1 MLRRR
6 SLLTA
11 GAVASGIAIGA
22 TSGKLAAPAVAQGAA
37 ARTLRFVPHANL
49 AAVDP
54 VATSGYIVRNF
65 GFMIYDTLF
74 GVDPAFQVRPQ
85 MVEGHEVSADGRHWR
100 FRLREGLRFH
110 DNEPVRAR
118 DAVASIRRW
127 GARDSMGQTLMTTV
141 DELRA
146 PTDRDFEIHL
156 KRPFPLMLD
165 SLGKLSTQA
174 LFVVPERVGLSDPMV
189 PNTETIGSGPFRF
202 LRNEWVPGSLAVFE
216 RFAGYVP
223 RNEPAQ
229 GAAGGKRVLLDRV
242 EWRIIPDSA
251 TATAALQTGE
261 VDWYEQPA
269 FDLLPVLTR
278 NRDVKVELT
287 DQLGSLMMMRFNHLH
302 PPFDKVEI
310 RRAVLTAVNQ
320 QDFLSA
326 VVSDPQYSALCR
338 SFYAC
343 GTPLGADQGAAAMP
357 GNLEAGR
364 RMLQAAG
371 YAGEKVVIISPTDL
385 PTAHAMSQVT
395 ADLLG
400 KLGMNVDFVATDW
413 SSVLARRANRNPPD
427 RGGWSIFHTGW
438 VGLDVASPA
447 IHLPLRTHGAAAWA
461 GWPTDTVIEAL
472 RTRFLDS
479 TDPAEQ
485 RRLAAELQT
494 QAFASVPFVPI
505 GQLRQPTAYRRNVQ
519 GILTAPVPFF
529 WDVSK
534 T

>member
-1 MLRRR
+1 MLPRRT
-6 SLLTA
+6 LLAA
-11 GAVASGIAIGA
+11 GAAIAA
-22 TSGKLAAPAVAQGAA
+22 TAPLATPALAQGAA
-37 ARTLRFVPHANL
+37 ARTLRFIPHANL

-65 GFMIYDTLF
+65 GFTIYDTLF
-74 GVDPAFQVRPQ
+74 GVDPSFQVRPQ
-85 MVEGHEVSADGRHWR
+85 MVEGHEVSADGRTWR

-118 DAVASIRRW
+118 DAVASIKRW
-127 GARDSMGQTLMTTV
+127 GARDSMGQTLMTVV

-146 PTDRDFEIHL
+146 PSDRDFEIAL

-202 LRNEWVPGSLAVFE
+202 LRSEWVPGSSAAFE

-229 GAAGGKRVLLDRV
+229 GAAGGKQVLLERV
-242 EWRIIPDSA
+242 EWRIIPDAA
-251 TATAALQTGE
+251 TAAAALQTGE

-269 FDLLPVLTR
+269 FDLLPVLQR
-278 NRDVKVELT
+278 NSDVQIQLT
-287 DQLGSLMMMRFNHLH
+287 DQLGSLMMMRFNQLH

-310 RRAVLTAVNQ
+310 RRAVLAAVRQ
-320 QDFLSA
+320 QDYLSA
-326 VVSDPQYSALCR
+326 VVSDPAYSALCR

-343 GTPLGADQGAAAMP
+343 GTPLGADQGEAAMP
-357 GNLEAGR
+357 GNLDAAK

-371 YAGEKVVIISPTDL
+371 YGGEKVVIISPTDL
-385 PTAHAMSQVT
+385 PTTHAMSQVT

-413 SSVLARRANRNPPD
+413 SSVLARRASRNPPD
-427 RGGWSIFHTGW
+427 RGGWNIFHTGW

-447 IHLPLRTHGAAAWA
+447 IHLPLRTHGTAAWA
-461 GWPTDTVIEAL
+461 GWPTDEGIESL
-472 RTRFLDS
+472 RTSFLAS

-485 RRLAAELQT
+485 RRLAMELQAR
-494 QAFASVPFVPI
+494 AFASVPFVPL
-505 GQLRQPTAYRRNVQ
+505 GQLRQPTAFRRSVQ
-519 GILTAPVPFF
+519 GIINAPVPFF
-529 WDVSK
+529 WNVAK
-534 T
+534 A

>member
-1 MLRRR
+1 MLPRR
-6 SLLTA
+6 SLLAA
-11 GAVASGIAIGA
+11 GAAIAGIGA
-22 TSGKLAAPAVAQGAA
+22 STRLATPALAQGAA
-37 ARTLRFVPHANL
+37 ARTLRFIPHANL

-74 GVDPAFQVRPQ
+74 GVDPNFQVRPQ
-85 MVEGHEVSADGRHWR
+85 MVESHETSADGRTWK

-127 GARDSMGQTLMTTV
+127 GARDSMGQTLMTVV

-146 PTDRDFEIHL
+146 PTDRDFEIQL

-165 SLGKLSTQA
+165 ALGKLSTQA

-189 PNTETIGSGPFRF
+189 PNGETIGSGPFRF
-202 LRNEWVPGSLAVFE
+202 LRSEWVPGSSAAFE

-242 EWRIIPDSA
+242 EWRIIPDAA
-251 TATAALQTGE
+251 TAAAALQTGE

-269 FDLLPVLTR
+269 FDLLPVLAR
-278 NRDVKVELT
+278 NRDVQIQLT
-287 DQLGSLMMMRFNHLH
+287 DQLGSLMMMRFNQLH

-310 RRAVLTAVNQ
+310 RRAVLAAVRQ
-320 QDFLSA
+320 QDYLGA

-343 GTPLGADQGAAAMP
+343 GTPLGADQGDAAMP
-357 GNLEAGR
+357 GNLDAAR

-371 YAGEKVVIISPTDL
+371 YGGEKVVILSPTDL
-385 PTAHAMSQVT
+385 PTTHAMSQVT

-427 RGGWSIFHTGW
+427 RGGWNIFHTGW

-461 GWPTDTVIEAL
+461 GWPTDEAIEGL
-472 RTRFLDS
+472 RTAFLAS

-485 RRLAAELQT
+485 RRLAQELQT
-494 QAFASVPFVPI
+494 RAFASVPFVPL
-505 GQLRQPTAYRRNVQ
+505 GQLRQPTAFRRSVQ
-519 GILTAPVPFF
+519 GIITAPVPFF
-529 WDVSK
+529 WDVTK
-534 T
+534 A